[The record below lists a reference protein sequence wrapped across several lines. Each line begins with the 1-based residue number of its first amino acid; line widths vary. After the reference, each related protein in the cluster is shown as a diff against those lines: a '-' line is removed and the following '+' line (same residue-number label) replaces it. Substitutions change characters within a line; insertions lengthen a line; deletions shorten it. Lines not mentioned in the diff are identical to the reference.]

1 VSEITVTA
9 DTQARTAALTI
20 YWEGGASTSLT
31 VTLPRLGTPWRT
43 TDASTVDL
51 VRRLAEHYDDAA
63 IAGALARQGRR
74 TGTGL
79 AFTKNRVADLR
90 HAHGIPAAPRQNVT
104 PGGQNADVV
113 SITKAAAELGIG
125 IATIYRWLADG
136 FIPGE
141 QAAPG
146 APWRIRLTSELR
158 AKVTGQAPDGW
169 LPLNQAAAAL
179 GIAKQTV
186 LHKVQR
192 GELAAVHVR
201 HGRRSGLRIQVK
213 PGQPGLFE
221 KP

>member
-1 VSEITVTA
+1 M
-9 DTQARTAALTI
+9 
-20 YWEGGASTSLT
+20 
-31 VTLPRLGTPWRT
+31 
-43 TDASTVDL
+43 
-51 VRRLAEHYDDAA
+51 
-63 IAGALARQGRR
+63 
-74 TGTGL
+74 
-79 AFTKNRVADLR
+79 
-90 HAHGIPAAPRQNVT
+90 
-104 PGGQNADVV
+104 V
-113 SITKAAAELGIG
+113 SITKAAAELGVG
-125 IATIYRWLADG
+125 VSTIYRWIADG

-141 QAAPG
+141 QAEPG

-192 GELAAVHVR
+192 GELPAVHVR

-213 PGQPGLFE
+213 PDQPGLFE